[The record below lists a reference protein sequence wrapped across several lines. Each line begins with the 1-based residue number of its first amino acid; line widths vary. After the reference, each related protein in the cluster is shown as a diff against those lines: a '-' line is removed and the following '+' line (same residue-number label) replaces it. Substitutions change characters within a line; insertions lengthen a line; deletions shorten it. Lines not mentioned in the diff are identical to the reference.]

1 MGLHLLKH
9 VTPCH
14 AKFPP
19 PLWFQFQ
26 SSTSPFRQVPDA
38 APWGHCARRSPSAGP
53 SPSWASPHPRHHP
66 PFLSVPRHSSCL
78 PAPAHWSWIPG
89 SVNVE
94 ASRVNQNRFVPW
106 LRWRNQPK
114 LCLRSHL
121 ESFVS
126 SRLLQTPTKLCKENA
141 IWQRLWIQYK
151 NELSIQQSMTTTIA
165 MNPQH
170 KKNNQMKYVSMCLRV
185 YVRTSVCLSFYVR
198 LSVHPSVSQSVCVR
212 TYVRAYV
219 RMNVC
224 MYPCEYIYNEYRI
237 LHNITQVWTFM
248 ALWHCIFRPLH
259 VLTIPFTNPFRW
271 F

>member
-121 ESFVS
+121 ESFFQVGCS
-126 SRLLQTPTKLCKENA
+126 KPLPNFAKRTQFGK
-141 IWQRLWIQYK
+141 RLWIQYK
-151 NELSIQQSMTTTIA
+151 NELSIQQSMTTTIT

-170 KKNNQMKYVSMCLRV
+170 PKKNNQMKYVSMCLRL
-185 YVRTSVCLSFYVR
+185 YVRTSVFLSMSVCLSVR
-198 LSVHPSVSQSVCVR
+198 LSVSLCVC
-212 TYVRAYV
+212 AYV
-219 RMNVC
+219 RTCVC
-224 MYPCEYIYNEYRI
+224 
-237 LHNITQVWTFM
+237 T
-248 ALWHCIFRPLH
+248 H
-259 VLTIPFTNPFRW
+259 VCVYVPMRVHI
-271 F
+271 